1 MSLIRLSPHRRD
13 LGEGFMV
20 RRLLPDVAL
29 RTIGP
34 FVFFDHMGPVDFS
47 PGDGLDVRRH
57 PHIGLATVT
66 WLFDGAIRHRDSLNT
81 VLDIRPGAVNWMI
94 AGRGISHSERSPP
107 DERAAGHRLHGIQ
120 TWVALPLADEE
131 MAPDFVHVPASA
143 VPRRDIDGGCIHI
156 VAGDAW
162 GLTSPVPVRSRTL
175 YLVAQLEAGATFELP
190 ADHVERAVYCVSGA
204 LDVAGEALA
213 EGEMLAVEA
222 GVAHVRASEPSLV
235 VVLGGDPLD
244 RGPEGT
250 VAQPRH
256 LRWNYVSSSA
266 ARLEAATD
274 AWQRQDS
281 DVFPPID
288 GEDDYIPWPPPAV
301 ERQPSG

>member
-1 MSLIRLSPHRRD
+1 MSLIRLSPHHRD

-20 RRLLPDVAL
+20 RRLLPDLAL
-29 RTIGP
+29 RTVGP
-34 FVFFDHMGPVDFS
+34 FVFFDHMGPVDFA
-47 PGDGLDVRRH
+47 PGQGLDVRRH

-66 WLFDGAIRHRDSLNT
+66 WLFEGVIRHRDSLGT

-131 MAPDFVHVPASA
+131 MTPDFVHVPAGD
-143 VPRRDIDGGCIHI
+143 VPRRDIDGGHIHV

-175 YLVAQLEAGATFELP
+175 YLVAHLATGASFQLP
-190 ADHVERAVYCVSGA
+190 DDHVERAVYCVSGA
-204 LDVAGEALA
+204 LGVADETLG
-213 EGEMLAVEA
+213 EGEMLNLER
-222 GVAHVRASEPSLV
+222 GVAQVRASAPSLV
-235 VVLGGDPLD
+235 VILGGDPLD
-244 RGPEGT
+244 LGPENT

-256 LRWNYVSSSA
+256 LRWNYVSSRTDRIQSA
-266 ARLEAATD
+266 TE
-274 AWQRQDS
+274 AWQRQDPA
-281 DVFPPID
+281 VFPLID
-288 GEDDYIPWPPPAV
+288 GESDYIPWPP
-301 ERQPSG
+301 